1 MGEPSALGRAGGADS
16 ASLFRGAMC
25 GLLKAERVCV
35 LHEGGKESLKFTA
48 NRFDFAIMVVLL
60 Q

>member
-1 MGEPSALGRAGGADS
+1 MGEPSGRAFWPQVS
-16 ASLFRGAMC
+16 PLSRGAMC